1 MDSIILNSFGGNGSG
16 SSLFPEFDTAAQIG
30 SSGRGSETCR
40 KTYSKCHL
48 SSEDLRFEAM
58 DYQSP

>member
-1 MDSIILNSFGGNGSG
+1 MDSFILNAFGGNGSG
-16 SSLFPEFDTAAQIG
+16 SSPFPEFDTAAQIG
-30 SSGRGSETCR
+30 SDSRGAETCQ

-58 DYQSP
+58 DYKSP